1 MPVKIVLD
9 HPRRYTFRRLWRRIL
24 MVMGAVLL
32 VVGIAASIVAVPA
45 NVLAAAWFL
54 DEDIDI
60 EFEPGRTLSADEVL
74 LAWAVSTPL
83 AFFGVRRG
91 LRLVRGRRSL
101 VLFLRR
107 FGYDDATSAVT
118 FAVTRTIGSTWRLV
132 TLDDAEIAALG
143 VATSTR
149 GIFRAIQ
156 LLSNAGRTLIELLLR
171 VFPTA
176 QLGLWIIVGADL
188 VRARIWEHATD
199 QGVWTRVLNPYV
211 EIVATTFDG
220 RLPVDAIAFSLP
232 GMFAILAVGLAGVV
246 IALGTALT
254 AAPLAWVLTA
264 VFLFFASFP
273 ADTVREA
280 EQLKTR
286 DVQNSADIDSAAHVL
301 AQWSRR
307 VFGPRLVVL
316 RVASNIWRQ
325 TVSRM
330 ASVSSVA
337 LIDVSEPTGN
347 LIWEIEELTRRSQ
360 TKCVF
365 ICRHDRALEIAAAAA
380 SVSPSSFDDDMGRL
394 LEMEEILAYT
404 TDRSGIKRFARA
416 LRGTLLSRAA

>member
-1 MPVKIVLD
+1 
-9 HPRRYTFRRLWRRIL
+9 

-199 QGVWTRVLNPYV
+199 QGVWMRVLNPYV

-264 VFLFFASFP
+264 VFLFF
-273 ADTVREA
+273 V
-280 EQLKTR
+280 
-286 DVQNSADIDSAAHVL
+286 
-301 AQWSRR
+301 
-307 VFGPRLVVL
+307 
-316 RVASNIWRQ
+316 
-325 TVSRM
+325 
-330 ASVSSVA
+330 
-337 LIDVSEPTGN
+337 
-347 LIWEIEELTRRSQ
+347 
-360 TKCVF
+360 
-365 ICRHDRALEIAAAAA
+365 
-380 SVSPSSFDDDMGRL
+380 
-394 LEMEEILAYT
+394 
-404 TDRSGIKRFARA
+404 
-416 LRGTLLSRAA
+416 TLMR

>member
-9 HPRRYTFRRLWRRIL
+9 HPQRYTFRRLWRRTL

-83 AFFGVRRG
+83 AFFGVRHG
-91 LRLVRGRRSL
+91 LRLIRGRRSL

-118 FAVTRTIGSTWRLV
+118 FAVSRTIGSTWRLV

-188 VRARIWEHATD
+188 VRARIWEHAAD
-199 QGVWTRVLNPYV
+199 QGVWMRVLTPYV
-211 EIVATTFDG
+211 DIVATTFDG
-220 RLPVDAIAFSLP
+220 RLPVDANAFSLP

-254 AAPLAWVLTA
+254 AAPLVWALTA
-264 VFLFFASFP
+264 GFLFFASFP

-365 ICRHDRALEIAAAAA
+365 ICRHDRALELAAAAA
-380 SVSPSSFDDDMGRL
+380 SVSSSSFDDDMGRL
-394 LEMEEILAYT
+394 LEMKEILAYT